1 MAEIN
6 TIARPY
12 AEALFR
18 VSTTADRKAWLSQLE
33 QLAEVASNP
42 MMHSMIGDPR
52 LTPAQIYSVIDGVV
66 KPALTG
72 FAKNFVETL
81 IDNGRL
87 EALPEIAAQFRE
99 LANNAAGTADAI
111 IYSAFA
117 IDDGQLKQLVGAL
130 EKRFAR
136 KIAPEVV
143 VDQSLIGGV
152 RVVVGDQVL
161 DSSVRGR
168 LEEMRIALA
177 A

>member
-12 AEALFR
+12 AEAVFR
-18 VSTTADRKAWLSQLE
+18 VSTPADRGVWLAQLE
-33 QLAEVASNP
+33 QLAEIASNP
-42 MMHSMIGDPR
+42 MMHSVIGDPR
-52 LTPAQIYSVIDGVV
+52 LTSAQIYSVIDGVF
-66 KPALTG
+66 KPPMQG

-99 LANNAAGTADAI
+99 LANHAAGTADAV

-117 IDDGQLKQLVGAL
+117 IDDAQLKVLVASL
-130 EKRFAR
+130 EKRFAC
-136 KIAPEVV
+136 KIAPQVV

-161 DSSVRGR
+161 DSSVRGK
-168 LEEMRIALA
+168 LDDMRVALA

>member
-18 VSTTADRKAWLSQLE
+18 VAKPAERAKWIALLD
-33 QLAEVASNP
+33 QLAQIAINP
-42 MMHSMIGDPR
+42 AMQAVVGDPR
-52 LTPAQIYSVIDGVV
+52 LTQTQIYSVIAGVV
-66 KPALTG
+66 GESLSSD
-72 FAKNFVETL
+72 AKNFVETL

-87 EALPEIAAQFRE
+87 LALPEIAAQFRLLRNDAE
-99 LANNAAGTADAI
+99 GNADAV

-117 IDDGQLKQLVGAL
+117 MDDSQIKPLVAAL

-136 KIAPEVV
+136 QLNPQVV
-143 VDQSLIGGV
+143 IDQALIGGV

-168 LEEMRIALA
+168 LDDMRVALSA
-177 A
+177 

>member
-12 AEALFR
+12 AEAVFR
-18 VSTTADRKAWLSQLE
+18 VAKPEDRSIWLGQLE

-42 MMHSMIGDPR
+42 MMRSVIGDPR
-52 LTPAQIYSVIDGVV
+52 LSSAQIYSVIDGVV
-66 KPALTG
+66 KPALQG

-81 IDNGRL
+81 IDNGRI
-87 EALPEIAAQFRE
+87 EALPEIAVQFRE
-99 LANNAAGTADAI
+99 LVNNASGTADAV

-117 IDDGQLKQLVGAL
+117 IEDAQLKVLVAAL

-136 KIAPEVV
+136 KIIPEVV

-161 DSSVRGR
+161 DSSVRGK
-168 LEEMRIALA
+168 LDDMRVALA